1 MSPDVDLLVV
11 GGGPVGLGTALLGV
25 RAGLSVAVIEQRTDP
40 VDKAC
45 GEGLMPGALQILAG
59 IGVDPPGRPLA
70 GISYHEATG
79 RRSARARFTAG
90 AGRGVR
96 RTTLHAA
103 LADAAD
109 SAGVKRLSGRVGGV
123 RQYPDRVEAAG
134 VTGGYLA
141 AADGLRSVV
150 SRQYGLD
157 RPRRIRPRY
166 GLRRH
171 FAVRPWSDMVEVHW
185 ADGAEAYVT
194 PVGPELV
201 GVAVLTHQRGRSFDE
216 WMSSF
221 PALARRLDASASAS
235 GTRGAGP
242 LERNVARRVIDRV
255 LLVGDAA
262 GYVDA
267 LTGEGIAVGL
277 AAAQRLVS
285 CVLADNPDAYEA
297 EWRQVSRRYRVMT
310 RTLLFAALR
319 PPLRSTVVPA
329 AAALPSVFG
338 RAIDALAEARAGSS
352 HPLAG
357 S

>member
-1 MSPDVDLLVV
+1 MTPDVDLLVV
-11 GGGPVGLGTALLGV
+11 GGGPVGLGTALLGA
-25 RAGLSVAVIEQRTDP
+25 RAGLSVAVIEQRPDP

-59 IGVDPPGRPLA
+59 IGVDPPGRRFA
-70 GISYHEATG
+70 GISYHEANG
-79 RRSARARFTAG
+79 RRSARAAFTAG

-96 RTTLHAA
+96 RTALHAA

-109 SAGVKRLSGRVGGV
+109 SAGVKRLIDRVDGI

-150 SRQYGLD
+150 SRQFGLQ
-157 RPRRIRPRY
+157 RPARLRPRY

-171 FAVRPWSDMVEVHW
+171 YVVRPWSDMVEVHW

-201 GVAVLTHQRGRSFDE
+201 GVAVLTHRRGRSFDD
-216 WMSSF
+216 WMSAF
-221 PALARRLDASASAS
+221 PALARRLDAAASAS
-235 GTRGAGP
+235 STRGAGP
-242 LERNVARRVIDRV
+242 LERNIARRVVGRV

-267 LTGEGIAVGL
+267 LTGEGIAVGM
-277 AAAQRLVS
+277 AAAERLVS
-285 CVLADNPDAYEA
+285 CVLADNPETYEA
-297 EWRQVSRRYRVMT
+297 QWRQVSRRYRVMT

-319 PPLRSTVVPA
+319 QPLRSAVVPA
-329 AAALPSVFG
+329 AAAFPSVFG
-338 RAIDALAEARAGSS
+338 RAIDALAEPRVGSS
-352 HPLAG
+352 QPPPG